1 MADEESTG
9 TDGQVIATRE
19 RLSQATAQFAPLM
32 AAHADELERERRM
45 PTELVAAWRDA
56 GITSLWL
63 PAELDGAETAPED
76 VFELVESIAALDGAV
91 GWNLLIAISSG
102 LFGAYLPEPAART
115 IWSTERAATFV
126 SGSFAPMGRAVVVD
140 GGYRVSGRWPFAS
153 GIQYADW
160 VCANC
165 VVIDGERPRT
175 HADGTPRMSLMFL
188 PIAGATVLDTW
199 HTGGMRGTGSHHFTA
214 QDVFV
219 PGGFEFDVLNDRGR
233 VGRPAVPADVP
244 HLVRARRGHADARHC
259 TPRDRRTGGVGER
272 QSAGGVEGAVEG
284 APARPVADRT
294 GRGTRRLSPRVPH
307 GANTRGVGEFRG
319 RW

>member
-1 MADEESTG
+1 
-9 TDGQVIATRE
+9 
-19 RLSQATAQFAPLM
+19 
-32 AAHADELERERRM
+32 
-45 PTELVAAWRDA
+45 
-56 GITSLWL
+56 
-63 PAELDGAETAPED
+63 
-76 VFELVESIAALDGAV
+76 
-91 GWNLLIAISSG
+91 
-102 LFGAYLPEPAART
+102 
-115 IWSTERAATFV
+115 
-126 SGSFAPMGRAVVVD
+126 MGRAVVVD

-233 VGRPAVPADVP
+233 VGRPLYRLTFLTWFGPGVAMLMLGIARHAIDALVALASDKVPAASRALLKERP
-244 HLVRARRGHADARHC
+244 LAQLQIAQAEALVGSARAYLME
-259 TPRDRRTGGVGER
+259 RD
-272 QSAGGVEGAVEG
+272 
-284 APARPVADRT
+284 
-294 GRGTRRLSPRVPH
+294 
-307 GANTRGVGEFRG
+307 TRGVGEFRG